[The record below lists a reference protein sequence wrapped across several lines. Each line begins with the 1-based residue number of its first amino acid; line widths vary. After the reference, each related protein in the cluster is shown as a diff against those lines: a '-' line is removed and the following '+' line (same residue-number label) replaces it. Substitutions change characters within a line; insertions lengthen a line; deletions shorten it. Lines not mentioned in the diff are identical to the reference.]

1 MAALPPADS
10 PEESSMRPSWKLAL
24 IGGEITV
31 LAAFTGVGIHL
42 AMQPHR
48 IAFRPPPLILPTT
61 RPAVIPSIGIPLVP
75 PRPPTPPS
83 ASPPGLG
90 PELFRKFGRQDHD
103 LAIQEWDVLQR
114 LMGAIERYVAAQI
127 TERFPTKR

>member
-1 MAALPPADS
+1 
-10 PEESSMRPSWKLAL
+10 MRPSWKLAL

-61 RPAVIPSIGIPLVP
+61 RPAVIPSVGIPLIP
-75 PRPPTPPS
+75 PRPPAPPS
-83 ASPPGLG
+83 ASPPGIG

-103 LAIQEWDVLQR
+103 LAVQEWDVLQR
-114 LMGAIERYVAAQI
+114 LVGAIEHYVEAQI

>member
-1 MAALPPADS
+1 
-10 PEESSMRPSWKLAL
+10 MRPSWKLAL

-75 PRPPTPPS
+75 PQRPTPPS

-90 PELFRKFGRQDHD
+90 PELFRRFGRQDHD

-114 LMGAIERYVAAQI
+114 LMGAIERYVEAQI
-127 TERFPTKR
+127 TERFPSKR